1 MVIFYFGVKTIRES
15 YNFFAYFVKK
25 YSVDQLMALA
35 PQQLALQRFHISYRC
50 SYNNSDSH
58 RPYYRTTCTAGCPDN
73 HWSHNWRNITNPYFQ
88 SWYCPKLCDICAV
101 LLVHLVLIYT
111 FQVPKQGQAP
121 LKLSLSQTLLQANP
135 CNSSFKLS
143 KILSPVNTYSKLF
156 QHHPRVSLYSQ
167 HILQFYRC
175 IPI

>member
-1 MVIFYFGVKTIRES
+1 MFSTG
-15 YNFFAYFVKK
+15 
-25 YSVDQLMALA
+25 VDQLMALA

-50 SYNNSDSH
+50 YYNNSDSH

-156 QHHPRVSLYSQ
+156 QHHPRVSLFSTYFYNFTDVYLNS
-167 HILQFYRC
+167 LQIYR
-175 IPI
+175 

>member
-1 MVIFYFGVKTIRES
+1 MEDIMAKSIAR
-15 YNFFAYFVKK
+15 
-25 YSVDQLMALA
+25 VDQLMALA

-111 FQVPKQGQAP
+111 FQVPKQGQAL
-121 LKLSLSQTLLQANP
+121 LKLSLLQTLLQANP

-167 HILQFYRC
+167 HILKFYRY
-175 IPI
+175 IVKLITDS